1 MEPTDYEEALKAWI
15 DLQPVGLRD
24 LLLENRK
31 FAVQGFEQSLHETP
45 EASAAPATAATVAT
59 PEASQPP
66 LVPQQQ
72 EQPQEAREE
81 RGETPTAEAKRPK
94 RRSFWTSRRGDPT
107 FNVSRS
113 MIQSAIA
120 RQKLS
125 KEEKDKL
132 KRRRQDTTTDPNPL
146 SDMRRDDG
154 SVDIALDPVVE
165 VSSALFVECGDDEDD
180 SAGKDSLTSEA
191 AETSEHRLRSRLL
204 PGVSSKDG
212 STSNLEVRLVN
223 GIRTLLTQNLIRTD
237 IANADRSLAS
247 YLRTPSPIAIGT
259 ETSSMTETVPKTA
272 NTSGDGMEIDQQLV
286 PSAPPPTPVHRLV
299 VTQPFPVVVDKDS
312 SDSEDDVNPH
322 TVHAARARAIAARS
336 RMQVR

>member
-1 MEPTDYEEALKAWI
+1 
-15 DLQPVGLRD
+15 
-24 LLLENRK
+24 
-31 FAVQGFEQSLHETP
+31 
-45 EASAAPATAATVAT
+45 
-59 PEASQPP
+59 
-66 LVPQQQ
+66 
-72 EQPQEAREE
+72 
-81 RGETPTAEAKRPK
+81 
-94 RRSFWTSRRGDPT
+94 
-107 FNVSRS
+107 

-165 VSSALFVECGDDEDD
+165 VSSALFVECGDDDEDD

-259 ETSSMTETVPKTA
+259 ETSPMTETVPETA
-272 NTSGDGMEIDQQLV
+272 NTSGAGMEIDQQLV

-299 VTQPFPVVVDKDS
+299 VTQPFQVVDKDS